1 MAYQQDQPT
10 CMKFIFNKEKLKDMH
25 DVISLY
31 LKFDRYKRYSR
42 VQIYSHLLPCFI
54 LNQYKIHKDK
64 DNNMI
69 AFTNWAYLDK
79 ETEDRF
85 TRTGIIKQKDWKS
98 GDRAWHIDT
107 LCIGDI
113 KKVMAWTKRYFK
125 EKLGVGKTIS
135 WLRVSDKGNV
145 YRETTRTIKE
155 NW

>member
-1 MAYQQDQPT
+1 
-10 CMKFIFNKEKLKDMH
+10 MKFIFNKEKLKDMH

-113 KKVMAWTKRYFK
+113 KKVMAWTKKYFK

-135 WLRVSDKGNV
+135 WLRVSDKGSV

>member
-1 MAYQQDQPT
+1 
-10 CMKFIFNKEKLKDMH
+10 MKFIFNKEKLKDMH

-69 AFTNWAYLDK
+69 AFTNWAYLNK

-107 LCIGDI
+107 ICIGDI

-135 WLRVSDKGNV
+135 WLRLSDRGRV

>member
-1 MAYQQDQPT
+1 
-10 CMKFIFNKEKLKDMH
+10 MKFIFNKEKLKDMH

-54 LNQYKIHKDK
+54 LNQYKIHKDR

-69 AFTNWAYLDK
+69 AFTNWAYLNK

-113 KKVMAWTKRYFK
+113 KKVMAWTKKYFK

-135 WLRVSDKGNV
+135 WLRVSDKGSV

>member
-1 MAYQQDQPT
+1 
-10 CMKFIFNKEKLKDMH
+10 MKLIFNREKLKDIH

-135 WLRVSDKGNV
+135 WLRLSDKGSV

>member
-1 MAYQQDQPT
+1 MR
-10 CMKFIFNKEKLKDMH
+10 FIFDREKLKDIH

-42 VQIYSHLLPCFI
+42 VQLYAHLLPCF
-54 LNQYKIHKDK
+54 LLDQYKTFKDK

-85 TRTGIIKQKDWKS
+85 TRTGIISQKDWKS
-98 GDRAWHIDT
+98 GDKVWLIDVI
-107 LCIGDI
+107 CIKDI
-113 KKVMAWTKRYFK
+113 KNIMSNIKKFYK
-125 EKLGVGKTIS
+125 EKIGAGKLIS
-135 WLRVSDKGNV
+135 WLRISDKGSV
-145 YRETTRTIKE
+145 YRETKIKIKG

>member
-1 MAYQQDQPT
+1 
-10 CMKFIFNKEKLKDMH
+10 
-25 DVISLY
+25 
-31 LKFDRYKRYSR
+31 
-42 VQIYSHLLPCFI
+42 
-54 LNQYKIHKDK
+54 
-64 DNNMI
+64 MI

-98 GDRAWHIDT
+98 GDRVWHIDT

-113 KKVMAWTKRYFK
+113 KKVMAWTKKYFK

-135 WLRVSDKGNV
+135 WLRVSDKGSV

>member
-1 MAYQQDQPT
+1 
-10 CMKFIFNKEKLKDMH
+10 MKFIFNKEKLKDMH

-54 LNQYKIHKDK
+54 LDQYKIHKDK

-98 GDRAWHIDT
+98 GDRPWHIDT
-107 LCIGDI
+107 ICIGDI
-113 KKVMAWTKRYFK
+113 KKVMDWTKKYFK
-125 EKLGVGKTIS
+125 EKLGVGKTVS
-135 WLRVSDKGNV
+135 WLRLSDKGRI
-145 YRETTRTIKE
+145 YRESKIKIKE
-155 NW
+155 HW

>member
-1 MAYQQDQPT
+1 
-10 CMKFIFNKEKLKDMH
+10 MKFIFNKEKLKDMH

-79 ETEDRF
+79 EAEDRF

-107 LCIGDI
+107 ICIGDI
-113 KKVMAWTKRYFK
+113 KKVMTWTKRYFK

-135 WLRVSDKGNV
+135 WLRVSDRGSV
-145 YRETTRTIKE
+145 YRETSRTIKE

>member
-1 MAYQQDQPT
+1 
-10 CMKFIFNKEKLKDMH
+10 MKFIFNKEKLKDMH

-54 LNQYKIHKDK
+54 LNQYKIHKDN

-98 GDRAWHIDT
+98 GDRTWHIDT

-113 KKVMAWTKRYFK
+113 KKVMAWTKKYFK

-135 WLRVSDKGNV
+135 WLRISDKGSV

>member
-1 MAYQQDQPT
+1 
-10 CMKFIFNKEKLKDMH
+10 MKFIFNKEKLKDMH

-79 ETEDRF
+79 KTEDRF
-85 TRTGIIKQKDWKS
+85 TRTGIIKQKDWKT

-107 LCIGDI
+107 VCIGDI

-135 WLRVSDKGNV
+135 WLRVSDKGSV